1 MIPEPWHSFLKEL
14 DQAIPVEVS
23 LHCIGG
29 FVITQIYGLPRQT
42 ADVDVITIAPRD
54 EQAAVLQKAGKG
66 SELHKKYGIYLDFVT
81 VASSPH
87 DYIERLTE
95 MFPGTFRRLRLF
107 ALDPYDIALTKLTR
121 NIERDREDVKYLA
134 RTITL
139 NLEVLKH
146 RYQSELRPYVIGDP
160 KQHDLTL
167 ELWIEMIQEERNSG
181 TGYSSGT

>member
-14 DQAIPVEVS
+14 DQSIPVEVS

-29 FVITQIYGLPRQT
+29 FVITQVYGLPRPT

-54 EQAAVLQKAGKG
+54 EQAPLLRKAGEG
-66 SELHKKYGIYLDFVT
+66 SELHKKYGVYLDFVA
-81 VASSPH
+81 VACCPH
-87 DYIERLTE
+87 DYIERLRE
-95 MFPGTFRRLRLF
+95 MFSGTFQRLRLF

-134 RTITL
+134 RTIPL
-139 NLEVLKH
+139 DLDVLKD
-146 RYQSELRPYVIGDP
+146 RYHTELRPYVIGDA

-167 ELWIEMIQEERNSG
+167 ELWIEMIQEERNKS
-181 TGYSSGT
+181 TG